1 MPTYVYKHPEEERY
15 IEVIQ
20 SMNDEHVYFDENNL
34 EWKRVF
40 VNPQLNVESN
50 VDPFSNTDFI
60 EKTGKMK
67 GTYGD
72 MMDLSK
78 ELSEKRKDANG
89 GVDPVKENYY
99 KQYSNERK
107 GAKHPQQLREKGY
120 ESDNVK
126 ITYDD

>member
-1 MPTYVYKHPEEERY
+1 MPTYVYKHPDKEEY
-15 IEVIQ
+15 VEVVQ
-20 SMNDEHVYFDENNL
+20 SMNEDHVYFDENKL

-40 VNPQLNVESN
+40 INPQLNVESN
-50 VDPFSNTDFI
+50 IDPFSNTDFI
-60 EKTGKMK
+60 EKTGKMN

-78 ELSEKRKDANG
+78 ELSEKRKAANG
-89 GVDPVKENYY
+89 GVDPVKQDYY
-99 KQYSNERK
+99 KQYSSERK
-107 GAKHPQQLREKGY
+107 GAKHPNQLKEQGY